1 MRRDRCSNSSKKIS
15 DGRELAAVPRRHS
28 ERAPLPLPP
37 PAPCFSDSHKDHPHP
52 PPAYQATSTAPTP
65 FTGCPVLYRRLSGSH
80 CDSLTS
86 LDMAR
91 VRRLHQCP
99 RSSGQLLPAQP
110 NYFYSINSNCA
121 TFCHVAWEIPVGS
134 ASQGRRCS
142 NDKTNNYYATICA
155 SEQEHSPCKGPRV
168 LKRGPRHQV
177 LIAVQ
182 APWNRAEQHTAP
194 AATAPRAASA
204 AGARRRN
211 RQGMRPSF
219 PLGVEIS
226 SSSTNSASF
235 LLPQYTARSQ
245 NVRWTCPSGRWLG
258 MCYRCLSTCP
268 RTRRSTSAR
277 ATDCAGKRAFGNRVA
292 ARPKLAPDRRLGY
305 IWPTGT

>member
-1 MRRDRCSNSSKKIS
+1 MTVIS
-15 DGRELAAVPRRHS
+15 L
-28 ERAPLPLPP
+28 LLPP
-37 PAPCFSDSHKDHPHP
+37 ARPRARCHPSLFRQHNRIIF
-52 PPAYQATSTAPTP
+52 TAPT
-65 FTGCPVLYRRLSGSH
+65 
-80 CDSLTS
+80 
-86 LDMAR
+86 
-91 VRRLHQCP
+91 
-99 RSSGQLLPAQP
+99 
-110 NYFYSINSNCA
+110 A
-121 TFCHVAWEIPVGS
+121 TAPHSVTWLAWEIPVGS

-182 APWNRAEQHTAP
+182 APWNRAEQHMAP

-226 SSSTNSASF
+226 SSSSVRVPASQ
-235 LLPQYTARSQ
+235 PAE
-245 NVRWTCPSGRWLG
+245 G
-258 MCYRCLSTCP
+258 
-268 RTRRSTSAR
+268 AR
-277 ATDCAGKRAFGNRVA
+277 AFVHQGAIV
-292 ARPKLAPDRRLGY
+292 
-305 IWPTGT
+305 

>member
-1 MRRDRCSNSSKKIS
+1 MTALVAHVQGLLGVCVLLRLFAVVAREGTRGAGRSAQAHAACTITQEVVRL
-15 DGRELAAVPRRHS
+15 DGPTAAHFPLDRRHHFAAADL
-28 ERAPLPLPP
+28 RCFAPVHCDGYEYKLSLSHSHHPLLASPTP
-37 PAPCFSDSHKDHPHP
+37 TKTTHTR
-52 PPAYQATSTAPTP
+52 PAYQATSTAPTP

-226 SSSTNSASF
+226 SSSSF
-235 LLPQYTARSQ
+235 
-245 NVRWTCPSGRWLG
+245 RW
-258 MCYRCLSTCP
+258 
-268 RTRRSTSAR
+268 
-277 ATDCAGKRAFGNRVA
+277 
-292 ARPKLAPDRRLGY
+292 
-305 IWPTGT
+305 